1 MANYKVIDDFL
12 PEKEFLTIKD
22 LLFSN
27 NLPWFY
33 YPNIS
38 FNEHSKNNLFYL
50 VHIFYFN
57 SRINS
62 DFFDNIKIILD
73 KINPQKLL
81 RVKANMYPN
90 QGIQDLNEMHVDY
103 DYSHKGA
110 IFSINTCNGG
120 TILENGTRIPSL
132 ANRIL
137 FFDPGKPHDSYNCT
151 DTKNRVNININYL

>member
-1 MANYKVIDDFL
+1 MANYKVIDNFL
-12 PEKEFLTIKD
+12 PAESFVELKD
-22 LLFSN
+22 LFYSN
-27 NLPWFY
+27 NFPWFY

-38 FNEHSKNNLFYL
+38 FNSQSKNNLFYL

-57 SRINS
+57 SMINS
-62 DFFDNIKIILD
+62 DFFDDIKILLD
-73 KINPQKLL
+73 KINPNKLL

-90 QGIQDLNEMHVDY
+90 QGIKDLDEMHTDY

-151 DTKNRVNININYL
+151 DAKNRVNININYL